1 MSLKQVLLFH
11 CSASLTGCRLLDRKP
26 FLKKSVKAGYKRSTF
41 MLQIS
46 NSFVKTLIP

>member
-1 MSLKQVLLFH
+1 MSLKQVLLLH
-11 CSASLTGCRLLDRKP
+11 CLASLTGLVGP
-26 FLKKSVKAGYKRSTF
+26 EAFLKKSAKADYKRSTF